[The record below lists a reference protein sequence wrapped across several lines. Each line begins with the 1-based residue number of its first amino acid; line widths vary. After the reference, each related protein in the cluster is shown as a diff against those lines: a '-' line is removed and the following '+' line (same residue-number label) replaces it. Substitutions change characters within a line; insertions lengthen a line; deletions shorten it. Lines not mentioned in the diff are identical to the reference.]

1 MTHPSNWE
9 WSPDDDPQDG
19 SGAGFDGALG
29 GGGGDDGVDDTGFD
43 DDDWPLGPVSKPTE
57 LLALHDV
64 TAELFAT
71 LRRWFD
77 VPATVSLDLAEVDS
91 AVSELG
97 DPQMVAALA
106 MRKLQALHLLA
117 TPGVRTATDVVV
129 AIVNDLERALV
140 QAPNMW
146 LKRTAAATDWDQ
158 ALAALSAGETEG
170 LEEAPVEADEVDPE
184 VMRFRTLH
192 AALHDAMFA
201 VIEASEGE
209 IRELE

>member
-1 MTHPSNWE
+1 MTGHPSE
-9 WSPDDDPQDG
+9 GGFEADEPDPDRDDDL
-19 SGAGFDGALG
+19 SFD
-29 GGGGDDGVDDTGFD
+29 FD
-43 DDDWPLGPVSKPTE
+43 DLDDLDDVPSGPIAKPRE

-64 TAELFAT
+64 TVELFGT

-77 VPATVSLDLAEVDS
+77 VPSSVSLDLAEVDS
-91 AVSELG
+91 AVAELG

-117 TPGVRTATDVVV
+117 TPGVRTTTDVVV

-146 LKRTAAATDWDQ
+146 LKRRAAATDWDREL
-158 ALAALSAGETEG
+158 ASLAAGDDAGF
-170 LEEAPVEADEVDPE
+170 EESPVEADEIDPE
-184 VMRFRTLH
+184 VLRFRTRH
-192 AALHDAMFA
+192 EALHEAMFA
-201 VIEASEGE
+201 VIEASQGQ